1 MKRSLDEWLA
11 WQESAHDKAWDLGL
25 ERIGAVWQAMGAPRL
40 AQHIITVAGT
50 NGKGSCVCWVE
61 GICRAHG
68 ASVASFSSP
77 HLRDYRERIRFD
89 GAWVDADELVAA
101 FEAIDAARGDISL
114 SYFEWSAL
122 AAFCLIAR
130 RQPQVAVLE
139 VGLGGRLDAT
149 NLIDADAAIITR
161 IGLDHQ
167 DWLGDNIDS
176 IAREKAG
183 ILRANQRVFLADRT
197 PPAVLAATA
206 ASLGAELYRFGA
218 ELHAEEEAG
227 GIAVRVPGF
236 AANLPKPPLMPGA
249 HQYGHLTASL
259 AALAPWLQ
267 LDAARVAKAILH
279 TQNPARLMQL
289 PGEPR
294 WLIDVAHNAD
304 SAEVL
309 AAWLHN
315 MPRNGGRFIALCG
328 MLRDKDHHAIYR
340 HLAPEIDLWVLG
352 GLDGARG
359 TDVETLAAHAREA
372 GIAAEKLLSCG
383 DIYAAYQHVCT
394 LAQPE
399 DTVVVFGSFVTVA
412 AVLEKHT

>member
-25 ERIGAVWQAMGAPRL
+25 ERIGNVWRAMGAPRL
-40 AQHIITVAGT
+40 AHHIITVAGT
-50 NGKGSCVCWVE
+50 NGKGSCVCWTE
-61 GICRAHG
+61 SLCRAHG

-122 AAFCLIAR
+122 AAFYLIAR

-183 ILRANQRVFLADRT
+183 IIRAKQRVFLADRT

-218 ELHAEEEAG
+218 ELHAEEAAG

-236 AANLPKPPLMPGA
+236 AATLPKPPLMPGA
-249 HQYGHLTASL
+249 HQYGHLTACL

-315 MPRNGGRFIALCG
+315 MPRDGGRFIALCG